1 MVLYICE
8 KLNIFFMKHK
18 VNVIII
24 LVIGVLITS
33 FGYLVDSD
41 PAYAN
46 IWHTVTEFVMMSTV
60 ISGLLAIPYVIFWGI
75 RTQFAK
81 KS

>member
-1 MVLYICE
+1 M
-8 KLNIFFMKHK
+8 NHK
-18 VNVIII
+18 VNVFVI
-24 LVIGVLITS
+24 LIIGVLVTS

-46 IWHTVTEFVMMSTV
+46 IWHTVAEFVMMSIF